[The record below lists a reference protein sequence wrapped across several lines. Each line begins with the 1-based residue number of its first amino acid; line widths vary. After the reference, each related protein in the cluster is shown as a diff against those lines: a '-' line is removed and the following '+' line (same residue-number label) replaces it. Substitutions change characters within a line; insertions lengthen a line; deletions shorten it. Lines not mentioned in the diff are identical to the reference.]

1 MEYIGFSVYYKNF
14 LIYQNKKNDYIFGA
28 QENEMAEEN

>member
-14 LIYQNKKNDYIFGA
+14 SIYQNKNDYVFWST
-28 QENEMAEEN
+28 ENEMAEEN